1 MDGLKKRLDEAKGKW
16 VDKSPHVLWAYCTI
30 LRRSTGETPFFMTYS
45 SKAIILLEIWFSTI
59 RTDQFDSDRNEQL
72 LSTSL
77 DLI

>member
-16 VDKSPHVLWAYCTI
+16 VDKSPHVLWAYYTI
-30 LRRSTGETPFFMTYS
+30 LRKSIGETPFFMTYS
-45 SKAIILLEIWFSTI
+45 SKAIILLEISFSTI